1 MPWVAGASS
10 QTPTSP
16 NRKPHP
22 HPVAQKRPKWS
33 RFCFW
38 LPAVPWSLSPSLS
51 CPPPPVPDGG
61 SAATR
66 TRTRADIIRCKRRDQ
81 TAKAHSSR
89 SPSDPFIPLGFLL
102 LRPLRSP
109 SDHPCEAVTQ
119 PGRRRS
125 LLHHRARRLPR
136 TCSPL
141 PGIQIWGL
149 LFCPSD
155 SVRPEARRGE
165 RDGLHWPPRRRHA
178 AALQVQRRRPLAR
191 RQVHP
196 PALLV
201 PIRQHLPAMVP
212 VSRLLSRS
220 PLSLWLLLLRPC
232 SPLPNAS
239 CERLVFRLQAKDCF
253 QTPDGGYLPACL
265 HHLAA
270 IPFLLVT
277 LS

>member
-1 MPWVAGASS
+1 LPWVAGASS

-119 PGRRRS
+119 PGAGGLS
-125 LLHHRARRLPR
+125 CTTGHAASRARV
-136 TCSPL
+136 
-141 PGIQIWGL
+141 L
-149 LFCPSD
+149 LFRGFRSGDCY
-155 SVRPEARRGE
+155 SVRLTPSVPRRGE
-165 RDGLHWPPRRRHA
+165 GSEMGYIGHHGVATLRRYKYSGVDHSLVA
-178 AALQVQRRRPLAR
+178 KYILQPFWSRFVNIFPLWF
-191 RQVHP
+191 P
-196 PALLV
+196 
-201 PIRQHLPAMVP
+201 
-212 VSRLLSRS
+212 
-220 PLSLWLLLLRPC
+220 
-232 SPLPNAS
+232 
-239 CERLVFRLQAKDCF
+239 
-253 QTPDGGYLPACL
+253 
-265 HHLAA
+265 
-270 IPFLLVT
+270 
-277 LS
+277 